1 MSMQK
6 TRVLVLTS
14 SFPRYK
20 NDWWQRTIL
29 SIYSNM
35 DLKKYSIT
43 VVAPSGPDS
52 LLSEKIGGIN
62 VIRFNYFYPR
72 SLQVLT
78 SGEGILYSSKKNRI
92 LGKIEMFTFIIAEFF
107 TALKL
112 LIKEDFDI
120 IHANWIIP
128 QGFIATILGFIFQK
142 KVVVTVHG
150 TDVFALK
157 KLNFIKAFILKYCD
171 LCTANSSVT
180 RDAVKEIYPE
190 AKVEI
195 AYMGVDIR
203 LFNPLKRN
211 KSWAEGF
218 GNNPKIILGVGRLI
232 KWKGFEYLIKA
243 YAQVLRSVPGAKL
256 VLIGKGPE
264 EDALKKLARKL
275 DLKENEGIFFMGTFG
290 PDKLPMI
297 YASSDLVVSPSI
309 SIAKTGEKEGQGNV
323 VLEARASGVPVIA
336 SKSGGL
342 IDTVDGETNGLLFE
356 ERDDKD
362 LAKKIVS
369 VLSDETLRKN
379 LSKNGLTYVREN
391 FSWGKASSRFCKLY
405 DEIL

>member
-1 MSMQK
+1 
-6 TRVLVLTS
+6 
-14 SFPRYK
+14 
-20 NDWWQRTIL
+20 
-29 SIYSNM
+29 M
-35 DLKKYSIT
+35 DLKKYSVT

-52 LLSEKIGGIN
+52 LISEKIGGIN
-62 VIRFNYFYPR
+62 IRRFNYFYPR

-78 SGEGILYSSKKNRI
+78 SGEGILYSGKKNRI
-92 LGKIEMFTFIIAEFF
+92 LGKVQMFTFILAEFF
-107 TALKL
+107 TALKSL
-112 LIKEDFDI
+112 MQEDFDI

-128 QGFIATILGFIFQK
+128 QGFTAVLLGFIFHK

-180 RDAVKEIYPE
+180 RDAVKEIYPK

-195 AYMGVDIR
+195 AYMGVDVR

-211 KSWAEGF
+211 KSWIEGF

-243 YAQVLRSVPGAKL
+243 YAQVLKSVPNVKL

-264 EDALKKLARKL
+264 EDALKKLASKL
-275 DLKENEGIFFMGTFG
+275 GLKENEEIFFMGTFG
-290 PDKLPMI
+290 PDKLPTI
-297 YASSDLVVSPSI
+297 YASSNLVVSPSI
-309 SIAKTGEKEGQGNV
+309 TIAKTGEKEGQGNV

-336 SKSGGL
+336 SRSGGL
-342 IDTVDGETNGLLFE
+342 VDTVDGKTNGLLFE
-356 ERDDKD
+356 ERDYKE
-362 LAKKIVS
+362 LAKKIILI
-369 VLSDETLRKN
+369 LSDEVLKKR
-379 LSKNGLTYVREN
+379 LSKNGLKYVREN
-391 FSWGKASSRFCKLY
+391 FFWKKASARFCELY
-405 DEIL
+405 ESILS